1 MENLNYPLI
10 YAILYVILA
19 PLAGGLLAGA
29 DRIITARMQSRVG
42 PPVLQPFYDF
52 FKLLQKE
59 NKEVNRFQAPLM
71 GLHLIFMIFT
81 GGLFFYGADLLLVIF
96 ALTLACMFLVLAANC
111 SNSPFSFVGAER
123 ELITIMAA
131 EPMLI
136 LTLVGFYQVTK
147 SFAPYEIMNSDKML
161 IFWLPGVFLA
171 LFHVLTIKFR
181 KSPFDIS
188 YSHHGHQELVKGIT
202 TDLSGRTMAM
212 IEISHW
218 YENIFLLSLV
228 YMFFSFMPILGV
240 FATLFIY
247 FLELIIDNTNARAK
261 WQLTFTSSWLVTLV
275 LGCSNLVI
283 LYFVRS

>member
-1 MENLNYPLI
+1 
-10 YAILYVILA
+10 
-19 PLAGGLLAGA
+19 
-29 DRIITARMQSRVG
+29 
-42 PPVLQPFYDF
+42 
-52 FKLLQKE
+52 
-59 NKEVNRFQAPLM
+59 
-71 GLHLIFMIFT
+71 
-81 GGLFFYGADLLLVIF
+81 
-96 ALTLACMFLVLAANC
+96 
-111 SNSPFSFVGAER
+111 
-123 ELITIMAA
+123 
-131 EPMLI
+131 MLI

-218 YENIFLLSLV
+218 YENIFLLALV
-228 YMFFSFMPILGV
+228 YMFFSFMPILGL
-240 FATLFIY
+240 FITFFIY